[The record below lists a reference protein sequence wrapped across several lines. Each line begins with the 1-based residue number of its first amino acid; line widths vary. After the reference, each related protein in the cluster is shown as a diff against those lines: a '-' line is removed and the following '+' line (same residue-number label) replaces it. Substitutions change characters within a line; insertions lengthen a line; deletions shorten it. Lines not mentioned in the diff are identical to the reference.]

1 MPYEMRDNS
10 VEQVPE
16 QAAAAEKE
24 PEVEPEKIFEDAMHR
39 LESIT
44 HEWAEVVQSVKR

>member
-1 MPYEMRDNS
+1 MAYEMKDNVVQDPATTS
-10 VEQVPE
+10 DAGEAPD
-16 QAAAAEKE
+16 
-24 PEVEPEKIFEDAMHR
+24 VEPGKIFEDAMHR

>member
-1 MPYEMRDNS
+1 MKDN
-10 VEQVPE
+10 VVQDPATTPDAGE
-16 QAAAAEKE
+16 E
-24 PEVEPEKIFEDAMHR
+24 PAVEPGKIFEDAMHR